1 MNAFIGQTFQ
11 MNQLIS
17 IKQVIQFTA
26 LSRSTIYA
34 MMDEYSPY
42 YDPSFP
48 KSVKISQNRIAWSA
62 HEINQWIESK
72 LAERE

>member
-1 MNAFIGQTFQ
+1 MNALIGQTFQ
-11 MNQLIS
+11 MNQLIGL
-17 IKQVIQFTA
+17 KQVIQFTA

-62 HEINQWIESK
+62 YEINQWIETK
-72 LAERE
+72 LQSR